1 MSEILLHYTR
11 AGHVENIHRGDAVA
25 VNCKGE
31 IVSSIGNAQL
41 PMFWRSAAKPFQALP
56 FVKNGGLERY
66 GITDE
71 ELALLVS
78 SHSGEEN
85 HVALVRGILSKL
97 GLDESVLDCGVVRP
111 MSGKAFKKII
121 EAGEKV
127 LPVHNACSGKH
138 SQIIALAMML
148 GVPIEGYTKPDH
160 EAQRIIFKHVA
171 MASKM
176 PEDKLEIGI
185 DGCGVPV
192 FYLPIYNMSLAYAR
206 LSTPSKGD
214 WGEYTDAATKIRDA
228 MSKYPQVVSGTGR
241 IDLAINE
248 ITGGRIIATGGG
260 AVLREENVDAL
271 KQNGL
276 LVFLDRPL
284 EELLPTGDRPLAD
297 DREKLQRLY
306 TVRYSIYT
314 RTADLVLPVRGTPE
328 ETANA
333 LLEMLL

>member
-1 MSEILLHYTR
+1 MSEIVLHYTR
-11 AGHVENIHRGDAVA
+11 AGHVENIHRGDVAA

-31 IVSSIGNAQL
+31 VVAAVGNAYL

-78 SHSGEEN
+78 SHSGEDN
-85 HVALVRGILSKL
+85 HVTLVRGILTKL
-97 GLDESVLDCGVVRP
+97 GLDESVLDCGVIRP

-121 EAGEKV
+121 AAGEKV

-148 GVPIEGYTKPDH
+148 GVPYEGYTKPEH
-160 EAQRIIFKHVA
+160 EAQQIIFKHVA
-171 MASKM
+171 MASRM
-176 PEDKLEIGI
+176 PEDNLEIGI

-214 WGEYTDAATKIRDA
+214 WGDYEVAATKIRDA

-241 IDLAINE
+241 IDLAVSE
-248 ITGGRIIATGGG
+248 VTGGRIIAKIGADAVYCLAVKDGDLGITFKIEDGSYAAVTPMTI
-260 AVLREENVDAL
+260 AVLKYLDLLTKDEAAELDKLFPPVL
-271 KQNGL
+271 KNHRGETIGTIEA
-276 LVFLDRPL
+276 VF
-284 EELLPTGDRPLAD
+284 
-297 DREKLQRLY
+297 
-306 TVRYSIYT
+306 
-314 RTADLVLPVRGTPE
+314 
-328 ETANA
+328 
-333 LLEMLL
+333 

>member
-1 MSEILLHYTR
+1 MSEILLQYTR
-11 AGHVENIHRGDAVA
+11 AGHVENIHRGDVAA
-25 VNCKGE
+25 VNSKGE
-31 IVSSIGNAQL
+31 VVASIGNAHL

-85 HVALVRGILSKL
+85 HVALVRGILAKL

-121 EAGEKV
+121 AAGEKV

-148 GVPIEGYTKPDH
+148 GVPYEGYTKPDH
-160 EAQRIIFKHVA
+160 EAQRLIFKHVA
-171 MASKM
+171 MASRM
-176 PEDKLEIGI
+176 PEDKLETGI

-206 LSTPSKGD
+206 LSTPKLGGWGD
-214 WGEYTDAATKIRDA
+214 YELAATKIRDA
-228 MSKYPQVVSGTGR
+228 MSNYPQVVSGTGR
-241 IDLAINE
+241 IDLAVTE
-248 ITGGRIIATGGG
+248 VTGGRIIAKIGADAVYCLAVKDGDLGITFKVEDGSFAAVTPMTI
-260 AVLREENVDAL
+260 AVLKWLDLLTRDEAAAL
-271 KQNGL
+271 DKLFPPVLKNHRGEVIGTIEA
-276 LVFLDRPL
+276 VF
-284 EELLPTGDRPLAD
+284 
-297 DREKLQRLY
+297 
-306 TVRYSIYT
+306 
-314 RTADLVLPVRGTPE
+314 
-328 ETANA
+328 
-333 LLEMLL
+333 